1 MALVTP
7 MAGAP
12 PALLLCLA
20 VVALA
25 LAATS
30 AKAQAAPAPT
40 PSSPTPAPTP
50 APAPP
55 SVSLC
60 PAGFSN
66 LSEYKAA
73 VPEYL
78 KHCVALTLFSGA
90 RTITTR
96 KLSSVL
102 GPIRIPPPTPPS
114 VVATSKGLVV
124 VHSIIHKCACYLATK
139 STLLES
145 STGPIVCK
153 PAGQGFA

>member
-1 MALVTP
+1 MALVMKP
-7 MAGAP
+7 MAAAP
-12 PALLLCLA
+12 PALLCLA
-20 VVALA
+20 MVALA

-40 PSSPTPAPTP
+40 PSSPT
-50 APAPP
+50 PAPP

-139 STLLES
+139 SALLES